1 MSNVFA
7 IIHVVHAICNVEL
20 VLTHQTT
27 LLHWLFSFLDF
38 FLRTYIYSKE
48 KKNTTLGFTKAHP
61 DKKGKRKRTHICK
74 RGQTIAWVSNGM
86 WGLGVYDSFFTFPR
100 VP

>member
-38 FLRTYIYSKE
+38 FLRIYIYSKE
-48 KKNTTLGFTKAHP
+48 KKKYHLGFHEGTP
-61 DKKGKRKRTHICK
+61 G
-74 RGQTIAWVSNGM
+74 
-86 WGLGVYDSFFTFPR
+86 
-100 VP
+100 